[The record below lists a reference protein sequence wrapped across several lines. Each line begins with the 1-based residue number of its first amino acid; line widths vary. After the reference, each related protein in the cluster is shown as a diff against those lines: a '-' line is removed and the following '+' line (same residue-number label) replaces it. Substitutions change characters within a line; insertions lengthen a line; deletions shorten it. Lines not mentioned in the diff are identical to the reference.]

1 MEQKTLV
8 KIPKEYKRLFAK
20 DWRHAVIE
28 GGRYSLKSH
37 TAARACLLRARQEK
51 IRVACLRQFQ
61 KNIGDSSYQL
71 LLDLIDKYSFDDFT
85 YTKDAIINTETGSN
99 FIFKGLD
106 RNVET
111 TIKSLEGIDLVWV
124 DEAQTI
130 TRNSIRILVPTVRK
144 PGSQIIWTLN
154 RLTDL
159 DPVLDYFITD
169 PPRKDVW
176 HLEVDYTI
184 AQKNGWLSN
193 EILYEIEQSRINH
206 PEEYAHDYLGKAMN
220 MSDKNIIPV
229 SYVIKAMNQE
239 VPDDGAIEVGVDV
252 ARMGGDRTVFVM
264 RKGMK
269 EVKRVSF
276 TKKRTTE
283 VCDLLENFVDMNKEC
298 LIKIDDT
305 GVGCITEDTSVLT
318 PDGWKYPHQLMTGD
332 IIYSKDEDGHV
343 TETTVASVMEKNTEI
358 IEVDGYKFS
367 WAHQLPFKTRNNYD
381 FKLGTWE
388 QATNY
393 KQAIFD
399 TKFNY
404 EGERQ
409 DFYLPEQVI
418 TMPNGG
424 DKIINKEAY
433 IDAEEFAIFLGWYA
447 SEGSVDRSS
456 KCITITQKKTQHFDE
471 IMRVMSYF
479 GKVQVKRNGKSG
491 GKDFKVFNTGLLR
504 WIDEH
509 CYKGGFG
516 FKYKTVPRFIAN
528 NSREVITSFL
538 RAFRD
543 GDGYVHSNGRNYYVT
558 SSVNLVDDLTELIY
572 KIGKSAGCYKKYPKG
587 STFQIEGR
595 TATRTEDNYVVFEY
609 SRNGHGIAGKESK
622 VYKGKVY
629 SIVINNDTRLMFT
642 KVDGKKP
649 FWTHNGGV
657 TDEMI
662 KRGYNVMAINFG
674 SKATDSDKYPNLI
687 SEAWFYMQSIME
699 DISIENNKDLLT
711 ELSNRQWKMDR
722 QGRRAV
728 ESKDDYK
735 KRGYRSPDEADATIL
750 CFYTPEYKG
759 VEWATADEL
768 I

>member
-1 MEQKTLV
+1 MEQRIPV

-71 LLDLIDKYSFDDFT
+71 LLDLIEKYGFDDFT

-99 FIFKGLD
+99 FMFKGLD

-184 AQKNGWLSN
+184 AQKNGWLTD

-229 SYVIKAMNQE
+229 AYVLKAMNQE

-264 RKGMK
+264 RKGLK
-269 EVKRVSF
+269 EIKRVSY

-283 VCDLLENFVDMNKEC
+283 VCDLLENFVDMNKDC
-298 LIKIDDT
+298 LIKVDDT
-305 GVGCITEDTSVLT
+305 GVG
-318 PDGWKYPHQLMTGD
+318 
-332 IIYSKDEDGHV
+332 
-343 TETTVASVMEKNTEI
+343 
-358 IEVDGYKFS
+358 
-367 WAHQLPFKTRNNYD
+367 
-381 FKLGTWE
+381 
-388 QATNY
+388 
-393 KQAIFD
+393 
-399 TKFNY
+399 
-404 EGERQ
+404 
-409 DFYLPEQVI
+409 
-418 TMPNGG
+418 
-424 DKIINKEAY
+424 
-433 IDAEEFAIFLGWYA
+433 
-447 SEGSVDRSS
+447 
-456 KCITITQKKTQHFDE
+456 
-471 IMRVMSYF
+471 
-479 GKVQVKRNGKSG
+479 
-491 GKDFKVFNTGLLR
+491 
-504 WIDEH
+504 
-509 CYKGGFG
+509 
-516 FKYKTVPRFIAN
+516 
-528 NSREVITSFL
+528 
-538 RAFRD
+538 
-543 GDGYVHSNGRNYYVT
+543 
-558 SSVNLVDDLTELIY
+558 
-572 KIGKSAGCYKKYPKG
+572 
-587 STFQIEGR
+587 
-595 TATRTEDNYVVFEY
+595 
-609 SRNGHGIAGKESK
+609 
-622 VYKGKVY
+622 
-629 SIVINNDTRLMFT
+629 
-642 KVDGKKP
+642 
-649 FWTHNGGV
+649 GGV
-657 TDEMI
+657 TDEMK
-662 KRGYNVMAINFG
+662 KRGYNIMAINFG
-674 SKATDSDKYPNLI
+674 AKAVDSDKYPNLI
-687 SEAWFYMQSIME
+687 SEAWFYMQSVME
-699 DISIENNKDLLT
+699 DISIYNSKELLT
-711 ELSNRQWKMDR
+711 ELSSRQWKMDK
-722 QGRRAV
+722 QGRRGV

-750 CFYTPEYKG
+750 CFYTPDIKQVDYSWS
-759 VEWATADEL
+759 VM
-768 I
+768 